1 MTKESQQ
8 FDKMVNTPIKK
19 LVITLGIPT
28 IISMLITAIY
38 NIADT
43 FFVSQLG
50 KAVSGAVSVVF
61 PLQAVIQAIGFTL
74 GMGGGSVISSLLGE
88 KKDKEAQEVGSS
100 SFYLALVLG
109 VLICVISLIFMGPL
123 LNLLGATENG
133 FEHAKN
139 YAKYIVIAAPI
150 MTGSFVLN
158 NLLRSEGKSKLA
170 MIGLTIGG
178 LLNIGLDP
186 LLINTFNMG
195 ISGAA
200 IATLVSQTISFTILL
215 SMFVFKKSIIKLSPY
230 AISKQFAV
238 YSEILKVGFPSFCR
252 QGFVCLA
259 TILLNNQAST
269 YGEMVGPEVN
279 DAAQSAMGIVGK
291 IVTVIFTVSLGIGQ
305 GYQPVCGYNYHSKR
319 YERVKE
325 ATIFTFSFMT
335 CVMLV
340 LSLFFFIFAEKVMNL
355 FIDDSMVVK
364 FGVKAL
370 RWQCFAMPFVSVNTI
385 CNMTYQSTKQKT
397 KATILSCCRQ
407 GIFFIPLILLLP
419 LFIGL
424 DGVIVSQSIA
434 DLITCVFSIFFFIS
448 LIKEINNKIKNSKNE
463 SELVES
469 I

>member
-8 FDKMVNTPIKK
+8 FDKMVNTPVKK

-74 GMGGGSVISSLLGE
+74 GMGGGSVISSLLGQ

-100 SFYLALVLG
+100 SFYLALILG
-109 VLICVISLIFMGPL
+109 LLICAISLIFMNPL
-123 LNLLGATENG
+123 LELLGATENG
-133 FEHAKN
+133 FVHAKN
-139 YAKYIVIAAPI
+139 YAKYIVIGAPI

-170 MIGLTIGG
+170 MIGLTVGG

-186 LLINTFNMG
+186 LLINTFDMG

-200 IATLVSQTISFTILL
+200 IATLTSQIISFSILL
-215 SMFVFKKSIIKLSPY
+215 SMFIFKKSIIKLSPY
-230 AISKQFAV
+230 MISKEFTV

-252 QGFVCLA
+252 QAFVCLA
-259 TILLNNQAST
+259 TILLNNQASK
-269 YGEMVGPEVN
+269 YGEMIGPEVN

-325 ATIFTFSFMT
+325 ATLFTFYFMT
-335 CVMLV
+335 IVMIF
-340 LSLFFFIFAEKVMNL
+340 LSTFFFIFAENVMNL
-355 FIDDSMVVK
+355 FIDDEMVVK

-370 RWQCFAMPFVSVNTI
+370 RWQCFAMPFVSINTI
-385 CNMTYQSTKQKT
+385 CNMTYQSTKQKV
-397 KATILSCCRQ
+397 KAVILSCCRQ

-434 DLITCVFSIFFFIS
+434 DLITCIFSIFFFIS
-448 LIKEINNKIKNSKNE
+448 LIREINYKIEQTKSE
-463 SELVES
+463 IELV
-469 I
+469 